1 MRVRRRHPARLEI
14 ILNRDRKPLDGSPF
28 SDHLFPSAFAI
39 GYGLTVSLATPQAFF
54 GIVGLLIVVVPL
66 FPAERRRSLKLSRE
80 DADASLL
87 AGIRGFRVRESI
99 EARPRLFLTFAGVDL
114 ALARPAAAQLRSVG
128 GLTLDWAVTSE
139 PFAAQRSDLIRA
151 SLAQR
156 LRRCAATV
164 CLFGAE
170 TLEDDWVRWTLA
182 AARHLRQ
189 PLLGA
194 PFSIAE
200 SGDVAGLL
208 ASIGAEIVPLRGEA
222 IVQRLAH
229 RPAPSRTE
237 PLTVDAL
244 ADALRLMKH
253 PLR

>member
-1 MRVRRRHPARLEI
+1 
-14 ILNRDRKPLDGSPF
+14 
-28 SDHLFPSAFAI
+28 
-39 GYGLTVSLATPQAFF
+39 
-54 GIVGLLIVVVPL
+54 
-66 FPAERRRSLKLSRE
+66 
-80 DADASLL
+80 
-87 AGIRGFRVRESI
+87 VRESI
-99 EARPRLFLTFAGVDL
+99 EARSRLFLTFAGVDL

-182 AARHLRQ
+182 AARQLRQ

-194 PFSIAE
+194 PFSIAD

-229 RPAPSRTE
+229 RPALPRTE

-244 ADALRLMKH
+244 ADALLLMRH

>member
-1 MRVRRRHPARLEI
+1 MRCA
-14 ILNRDRKPLDGSPF
+14 
-28 SDHLFPSAFAI
+28 SAA
-39 GYGLTVSLATPQAFF
+39 
-54 GIVGLLIVVVPL
+54 
-66 FPAERRRSLKLSRE
+66 RRRSLKLGRE
-80 DADASLL
+80 DADASLV
-87 AGIRGFRVRESI
+87 AGNRGVRVRESI
-99 EARPRLFLTFAGVDL
+99 EARSRLFLTFAGVDL

-182 AARHLRQ
+182 AARQLRQ

-194 PFSIAE
+194 PFSIAD

-222 IVQRLAH
+222 IAQRLAH
-229 RPAPSRTE
+229 RPAPMRTE

-244 ADALRLMKH
+244 VDALRLMKH